1 MSVSVVVS
9 TFSYRKK
16 QSSSQ
21 HFPFRLIYT
30 FLYSYFAGMKPAWY
44 SKKWVIVLLHAAVW
58 IVLFSLPFLLRRS
71 YNEKPDTS
79 KEEMSALTA
88 VLSYIVSNTIWIA
101 FFYLNALLLVPRL
114 FSKTKYWQYVLAA
127 LCAFTVILLMEGG
140 LFIYFRKPPHFSVQG
155 HILFNLFVFLFFLAS
170 SIAYRLISDKTKSDR
185 IAKEKENENL
195 KTELSLL
202 RSQASPHFMFNVLNN
217 MVALARKKSDQ
228 LEPSLIKLSSLMRYM
243 VYEADEEKVALE
255 KEIEYL
261 QSYIDLQQQRV
272 GKNVKITTGFE
283 NIESGYNIE
292 PMLLIPFVENAF
304 KHGTG
309 FVTINKVKGSDLVL
323 YNMAEININLA
334 VEKGVLKFSVQN
346 RYNEDSPETKDK
358 TSGVGLNNVKRRLN
372 LLYDKNH
379 TLLIGKRDGWFTVSL
394 QLNMH

>member
-1 MSVSVVVS
+1 LVA
-9 TFSYRKK
+9 TFSKPGY
-16 QSSSQ
+16 
-21 HFPFRLIYT
+21 
-30 FLYSYFAGMKPAWY
+30 LYGFSVYFSGMKVVWY
-44 SKKWVIVLLHAAVW
+44 SKKWVVVLLHAAVW
-58 IVLFSLPFLLRRS
+58 ILLFSLPFLLRRS
-71 YNEKPDTS
+71 YGNEKPEAS
-79 KEEMSALTA
+79 KEEVSALFA
-88 VLSYIVSNTIWIA
+88 AMFYVLSNLIWVG
-101 FFYLNALLLVPRL
+101 FFYLNAYGIVTR
-114 FSKTKYWQYVLAA
+114 FIYKNKYWQYIVS
-127 LCAFTVILLMEGG
+127 VIVCFIII
-140 LFIYFRKPPHFSVQG
+140 LFLQAIVFINLRHPPHFNLSN

-170 SIAYRLISDKTKSDR
+170 SIAFRLISDKSKADR

-217 MVALARKKSDQ
+217 MVALARKNSDQ

-243 VYEADEEKVALE
+243 VYEADEEQVALE

-272 GKNVKITTGFE
+272 GKNVKITTSFE
-283 NIESGYNIE
+283 HIESGHSIE

-309 FVTINKVKGSDLVL
+309 FISVNKVAGSDLVL
-323 YNMAEININLA
+323 YNTAEINIHLT
-334 VEKGVLKFSVQN
+334 VEKSILKFSVQN
-346 RYNEDSPETKDK
+346 RFNKDSPETKDK
-358 TSGVGLNNVKRRLN
+358 TSGVGLTNVKRRLN

-379 TLLIGKRDGWFTVSL
+379 TLLISKKDGWFTVSL